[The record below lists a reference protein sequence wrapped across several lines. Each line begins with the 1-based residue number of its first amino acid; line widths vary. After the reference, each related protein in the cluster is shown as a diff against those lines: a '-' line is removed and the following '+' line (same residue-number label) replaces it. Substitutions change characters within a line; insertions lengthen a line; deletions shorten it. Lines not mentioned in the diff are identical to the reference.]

1 MITPLLVGLISEGD
15 ETVYRAEVENLS
27 CWDCMLL
34 WAMVWVTFITQA
46 THIQTLYSDQVFLHY
61 FQALCN
67 MFSKVFYI
75 HFFCLVYIYPRIYFS
90 SLLLIP
96 AVYHLY
102 LLFNVAHPQ
111 FHCTCTL
118 TIKGYYV
125 LFYFILLYQCSKL
138 CHCARSIAVLKKTL
152 LYSMVLQKRPFFIHY
167 IPHYTWFEKTKQV
180 GKSKNV

>member
-1 MITPLLVGLISEGD
+1 MITPLLVGLISKGD

-34 WAMVWVTFITQA
+34 WAMVWVTFIRQLTYRLYTQIKYFCTTSKHFA
-46 THIQTLYSDQVFLHY
+46 TCSLKCFIYISFV
-61 FQALCN
+61 LC
-67 MFSKVFYI
+67 
-75 HFFCLVYIYPRIYFS
+75 IYPRIYFS